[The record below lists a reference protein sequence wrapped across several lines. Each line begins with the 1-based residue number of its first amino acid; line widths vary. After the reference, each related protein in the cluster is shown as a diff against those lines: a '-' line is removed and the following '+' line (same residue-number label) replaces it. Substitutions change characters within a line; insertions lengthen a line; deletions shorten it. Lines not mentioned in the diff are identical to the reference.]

1 MSNYIEDK
9 TFEKIDG
16 TKMPIDIAEYEH
28 CDFINCNFSE
38 ANLSG
43 AVFSSCKFKDC
54 NLSMAVLAKTSFR
67 NVQFVNCKMLGL
79 RFENC
84 NDFLFEIHVDSC
96 TLNLSSFYKLKLKKM
111 RLKNSSL
118 HEVDFSEVDLSASI
132 FDNCDLLNATFDKSI
147 LEKADFRTAYNY
159 IIDPESNRIK
169 KAKFSR
175 NGIAGLLNKYDI
187 EIE

>member
-16 TKMPIDIAEYEH
+16 IKTPIDIAEYEH

-96 TLNLSSFYKLKLKKM
+96 THNLSSFYKLKLKKM
-111 RLKNSSL
+111 RLKNCTL
-118 HEVDFSEVDLSASI
+118 HEVDFTEADLSAST
-132 FDNCDLLNATFDKSI
+132 FDNCDLLNASFDKTI
-147 LEKADFRTAYNY
+147 LEKADFRTSYNY
-159 IIDPESNRIK
+159 IIDPENNRIK